1 MLKSRTSR
9 CIVGK
14 DPPIHVYKIV
24 PCNDIVTNKIHLKID
39 YII

>member
-14 DPPIHVYKIV
+14 DPPIYKIV